1 MMNKTVTDGARF
13 SRLSIAVH
21 WFSVLIVL
29 AAFALGWAR
38 DLLEE
43 SGWDDVALMV
53 HRQLGV
59 TVMVLLL
66 VRLAVRFMTKPQAEA
81 QSFNWLDLLGTLSHL
96 ALYALLVLLP
106 VLGWAMTNA
115 QGHAVTLWGVL
126 PLPELVAID
135 PDWADTFQE
144 WHEQA
149 GVALLLLVALHAA
162 AALFHHHV
170 LKDDV
175 LTGMLPALHKRRSA
189 KAPH

>member
-1 MMNKTVTDGARF
+1 
-13 SRLSIAVH
+13 
-21 WFSVLIVL
+21 
-29 AAFALGWAR
+29 
-38 DLLEE
+38 
-43 SGWDDVALMV
+43 
-53 HRQLGV
+53 
-59 TVMVLLL
+59 